1 MINEYIQQAYKILD
15 GEELSRELIDKLSEL
30 EGVDVMDLMS
40 LANKVKTK
48 FAMPMHV
55 CTIMNVKSGLCNED
69 CKFCAQS
76 LHNNADV
83 ERYPLSSKKEMR
95 EQAAEAFKYDI
106 KSFALV
112 TSGTG
117 YKKANSEFKKII
129 DSIDDIHEN
138 VEGSRVCASIGFL
151 SDETAKALADHNI
164 ANYNINLQTSVD
176 QYGKLISTTHTI
188 EDRIETIKLLKKYG
202 TKVCSGGIIGVGE
215 SMKDRID
222 MAYTLKELDV
232 DVIPLNVLVPIPG
245 TPMENNVEID
255 VYEVAKVFALY
266 RLINPTKVLKF
277 GAGRETVMKDFQALL
292 MLSGANGFLTGGYLT
307 TRGRDSKED
316 IRFEKQLRLF
326 S

>member
-1 MINEYIQQAYKILD
+1 M
-15 GEELSRELIDKLSEL
+15 
-30 EGVDVMDLMS
+30 
-40 LANKVKTK
+40 
-48 FAMPMHV
+48 
-55 CTIMNVKSGLCNED
+55 
-69 CKFCAQS
+69 
-76 LHNNADV
+76 
-83 ERYPLSSKKEMR
+83 KE
-95 EQAAEAFKYDI
+95 
-106 KSFALV
+106 
-112 TSGTG
+112 TG

-129 DSIDDIHEN
+129 ESIDDIHEN

-188 EDRIETIKLLKKYG
+188 EDRIDTIKLLKKYG

-245 TPMENNVEID
+245 TPMENNEETD

-316 IRFEKQLRLF
+316 ERFEKQLRLF